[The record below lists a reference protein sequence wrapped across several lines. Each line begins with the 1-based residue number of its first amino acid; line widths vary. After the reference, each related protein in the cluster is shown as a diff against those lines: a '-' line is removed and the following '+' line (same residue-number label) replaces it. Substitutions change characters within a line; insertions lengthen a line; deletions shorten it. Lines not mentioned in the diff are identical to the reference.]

1 MHLWFE
7 RKIPESADA
16 NIDQAECRMINAN
29 VAAALRAIATIT
41 DVAAL
46 EFAEELCAFR
56 EIHVLPFPQRERADR
71 RGGIPPAIFA
81 MAVTHLQRFSAHF
94 DLYRSAVTSAFMR
107 VRHEV
112 LFRIWKPGSQ
122 E

>member
-1 MHLWFE
+1 
-7 RKIPESADA
+7 
-16 NIDQAECRMINAN
+16 
-29 VAAALRAIATIT
+29 
-41 DVAAL
+41 
-46 EFAEELCAFR
+46 
-56 EIHVLPFPQRERADR
+56 
-71 RGGIPPAIFA
+71 